1 MLPLKHPHYRP
12 VRLKHVRFVTPQ
24 YQDHL
29 CDNDQF
35 LRFPNESF
43 SVELHVRETSSI
55 HKIKYRSHFVPICPS
70 LFIMYRPYKLSL
82 PSVANYYL
90 TFSILHTNR
99 SFILQPWFILPSH
112 ASSTFGLISFHVR
125 WSFYVAVSRMPN
137 FQQGNWSQFILARKI
152 SCTKNS

>member
-12 VRLKHVRFVTPQ
+12 VRLIYVRFVTPQ

-99 SFILQPWFILPSH
+99 SFILQP
-112 ASSTFGLISFHVR
+112 
-125 WSFYVAVSRMPN
+125 
-137 FQQGNWSQFILARKI
+137 
-152 SCTKNS
+152 